1 MGIGT
6 LIFLIAIGAILR
18 YAVTLSVAGVKLE
31 VVGLILMVLGAL
43 GLVVSLIHATIWS
56 RRRRAVMY
64 SDPRYLH

>member
-6 LIFLIAIGAILR
+6 SIFLIAAGAILK
-18 YAVTLSVAGVKLE
+18 YAVTWSLAGVKLE
-31 VVGLILMVLGAL
+31 VVGLILMILGAV
-43 GLVVSLIHATIWS
+43 GLVIALIHASIWS